1 MIGSVQIYYLS
12 HRSVSMI
19 KMLFYAAFSSTGQY
33 QVNTSVRAELLSK
46 SLIVTAVPHVQ
57 ASVQG
62 SVRVGGA
69 TYATVTLT
77 GNLVETTLPLTLG
90 QHYGQW
96 PLVAK

>member
-1 MIGSVQIYYLS
+1 M
-12 HRSVSMI
+12 
-19 KMLFYAAFSSTGQY
+19 
-33 QVNTSVRAELLSK
+33 RAELLSK
-46 SLIVTAVPHVQ
+46 SLTVSSTPHVQ

-77 GNLVETTLPLTLG
+77 GNLVETTLPQSIE
-90 QHYGQW
+90 QHYRQW